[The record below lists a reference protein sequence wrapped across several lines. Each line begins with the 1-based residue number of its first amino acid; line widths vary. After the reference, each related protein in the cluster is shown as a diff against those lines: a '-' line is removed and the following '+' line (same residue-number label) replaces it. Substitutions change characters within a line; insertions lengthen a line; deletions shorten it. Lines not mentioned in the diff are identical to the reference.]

1 MTKYK
6 GIAHCTGICID
17 KNSDNGH
24 KPANSGNTCNSAALC
39 PLCSPRVSVISFG
52 TIILVICKVGGVLLS
67 KRKKHVCAVRVSFL
81 ACYYHVVDV
90 WLKHHEKSVQLFS
103 KNKIAILL
111 VKIRKKTVI
120 GSDTIPYIDMY
131 YFIKCLINISNF
143 ICAERENLIFFK
155 TDKTT
160 RQYFFL

>member
-1 MTKYK
+1 MD
-6 GIAHCTGICID
+6 INLLI
-17 KNSDNGH
+17 
-24 KPANSGNTCNSAALC
+24 PATPAIQQLC
-39 PLCSPRVSVISFG
+39 VRSVLQGSLLFHLELSFWLFAR
-52 TIILVICKVGGVLLS
+52 LVVFCFPK
-67 KRKKHVCAVRVSFL
+67 KKHVCAVRVSFR

-160 RQYFFL
+160 RQYFFFCEKLIVMYGVL

>member
-1 MTKYK
+1 MSALFSK
-6 GIAHCTGICID
+6 G
-17 KNSDNGH
+17 
-24 KPANSGNTCNSAALC
+24 LC
-39 PLCSPRVSVISFG
+39 YFIWNYHFG
-52 TIILVICKVGGVLLS
+52 YLQGWWCFAFQK
-67 KRKKHVCAVRVSFL
+67 KKHVCAVRVSFR